1 MVPTTVPKVLV
12 SVPPMTLLQMVF
24 HAHVSKDLLVMVLNV
39 LLLSMNA
46 RQVKQTVIQMH
57 SVPMPTLVS
66 AVFAMTVSMETASTV
81 NRLMSMNV
89 PILLKILVVQII
101 HRLVF
106 KSLLETRALI
116 GYRANCDILIGSERH
131 LVTIILK
138 TLISVSTVVED
149 LLVNVSLVSKTKM
162 LILVLILMNAL
173 IPALATNNLRIVSN

>member
-1 MVPTTVPKVLV
+1 MAPTTVPKVLV

-24 HAHVSKDLLVMVLNV
+24 HAHVSKDSPVMVLNV
-39 LLLSMNA
+39 LLLSTNV

-66 AVFAMTVSMETASTV
+66 AAFAMTVSMEMASTV
-81 NRLMSMNV
+81 NRLMLMNV
-89 PILLKILVVQII
+89 PILLKILAVQII

-116 GYRANCDILIGSERH
+116 GDRVNCDIMIGSERH

-173 IPALATNNLRIVSN
+173 IPALATSNLRIVSN